1 VDLQDVYLDW
11 HPIDEGE
18 LATELIVDA
27 QERISSFRANSPRI
41 SGFETSNFHAAA
53 RVLQGVKE
61 QNLAPGIRFCELG
74 CGFGVVTCLA
84 SMLGYEAYGIEIEQ
98 SLLEGGISLASDYN
112 LGCHFVLGSYRPVN
126 HINQA
131 MNAKKSLAS
140 VHPKGGRRL
149 RSTAYKE
156 SRLPAPKRR
165 KAASRDGIDH
175 KNEKGAEPTPDF
187 SPFDFD
193 LVYAYPWPAEIK
205 FLEQQFSLR
214 AKPDSL
220 YVAYLGGGKF
230 RLQRK

>member
-11 HPIDEGE
+11 HPIDEDE
-18 LATELIVDA
+18 LATELILDA

-131 MNAKKSLAS
+131 MNSKTEL
-140 VHPKGGRRL
+140 
-149 RSTAYKE
+149 
-156 SRLPAPKRR
+156 
-165 KAASRDGIDH
+165 
-175 KNEKGAEPTPDF
+175 TPDF
-187 SPFDFD
+187 SPFEFD

-220 YVAYLGGGKF
+220 YVAYLGGSKF
-230 RLQRK
+230 RLQRKPF

>member
-1 VDLQDVYLDW
+1 MDLQDVYLDW
-11 HPIDEGE
+11 HPIDEDE
-18 LATELIVDA
+18 LATELILDA

-84 SMLGYEAYGIEIEQ
+84 SMLGYEAYGLEIEQ
-98 SLLEGGISLASDYN
+98 SLLEGGISLASDYD

-131 MNAKKSLAS
+131 M
-140 VHPKGGRRL
+140 G
-149 RSTAYKE
+149 
-156 SRLPAPKRR
+156 
-165 KAASRDGIDH
+165 KAASLDGIDY
-175 KNEKGAEPTPDF
+175 KNDKGAEPTPDF
-187 SPFDFD
+187 SPFDFE

-214 AKPDSL
+214 AKPGSL
-220 YVAYLGGGKF
+220 YVAYLGGSKF
-230 RLQRK
+230 RLQRKPF